1 MLLRGGNVFQNEVV
15 IVNIREGETSMPYRS
30 RRCPAIS
37 RADIEMILS
46 SNPWNRRWYSA
57 ISYGAKPACR
67 SRGTSMSISPVS
79 TIAVLQP

>member
-1 MLLRGGNVFQNEVV
+1 
-15 IVNIREGETSMPYRS
+15 MPS
-30 RRCPAIS
+30 DLA